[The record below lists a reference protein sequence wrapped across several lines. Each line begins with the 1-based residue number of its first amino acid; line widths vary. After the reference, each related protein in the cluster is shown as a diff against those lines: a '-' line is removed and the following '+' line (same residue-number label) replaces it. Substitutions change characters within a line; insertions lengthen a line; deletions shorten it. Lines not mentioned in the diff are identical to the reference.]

1 MGLKDK
7 NGKEIKPGHELNVP
21 LDVFSNGI
29 VVLDKENQLS
39 LELKYESKKLQLKHF
54 NDNFLKAIEV
64 LN

>member
-21 LDVFSNGI
+21 LEVFSNGI

-39 LELKYESKKLQLKHF
+39 LELRHESKKLQLKHL
-54 NDNFLKAIEV
+54 NENFLKVMEV